1 MAPPTYFLCASCGR
15 RIEAT
20 FGEGL
25 CAECEEKIMA
35 ADTAWSVKG
44 NDDEEVRNAK

>member
-1 MAPPTYFLCASCGR
+1 MNDMENITYYLCAGCGR
-15 RIEAT
+15 KIEST

-35 ADTAWSVKG
+35 ADTAWAVKETQ
-44 NDDEEVRNAK
+44 NSTQ